1 MGREAYYVGTV
12 SYLNLGLR
20 NVEGDY
26 RKIKIQLSEEM
37 LLPVFILKI
46 RCTVNL
52 QKKVGVKY
60 REI

>member
-1 MGREAYYVGTV
+1 MGREAYYVWTV
-12 SYLNLGLR
+12 SYLNLGLK

-26 RKIKIQLSEEM
+26 HKIKIQLSEEM

-46 RCTVNL
+46 RFTVNL